1 MARGGV
7 NKAVVQAARLAIL
20 ARGENPS
27 IDAVRIEMGNT
38 GSKTTIHRYLKELD
52 DSESRLT
59 ITEAPIDDELGELV
73 ARLALRLKEK
83 AQEPIDLA
91 LAQFEQH
98 KAALLAQ
105 VETLEAAHAEL
116 KQQFDIQASALAEE
130 SAALQTANTSL
141 QTEQTR
147 NAGLSQACSD
157 YELRITDKDEQIRS
171 LEEKHLH
178 AREALEH
185 YRTAIKEQREQEQ
198 RRHEGQLQQVQAELR
213 QAQQS
218 AMVRQ
223 DEITQLHRDNE
234 RLLIE
239 HRVTLK
245 ELTALQAQTRKDQAL
260 QQKLGEQLNLIESER
275 TLLQERLRVAVLE
288 SQPRQR
294 QHRKPD
300 QSATGVRMVTNSSAA
315 VGCTPMVSSKCC
327 LVAPALSAIA
337 RPCTISPASGPTMW
351 QPNTLSVSA
360 STTSFIKVFSWQSVN
375 VSFMGR
381 KRLSKICTLWPF
393 FFASSSVRPTV
404 PMFGRLNTA
413 VGIIA

>member
-1 MARGGV
+1 MARGGI
-7 NKAVVQAARLAIL
+7 NKAVVQTARLAIL

-52 DSESRLT
+52 DSESRVT

-73 ARLALRLKEK
+73 ARLAQRLKDK

-91 LAQFEQH
+91 LAHFEQQ
-98 KAALLAQ
+98 KAALLVQ
-105 VETLEAAHAEL
+105 IETLEAAHADL
-116 KQQFDIQASALAEE
+116 KQQFEIQSSALAEE
-130 SAALQTANTSL
+130 SAALQTASTSL

-178 AREALEH
+178 ARDALEH
-185 YRTAIKEQREQEQ
+185 YRNAIKEQREQEQ

-239 HRVTLK
+239 HRVTAK
-245 ELTALQAQTRKDQAL
+245 ELAALHEQSRKDQAA
-260 QQKLGEQLNLIESER
+260 QQKLSEQVNLIESER

-288 SQPRQR
+288 SQSRQEALTEH
-294 QHRKPD
+294 Q
-300 QSATGVRMVTNSSAA
+300 QSNKSLELDLIKAQASIEALRLAAA
-315 VGCTPMVSSKCC
+315 VAAAPEATPQ
-327 LVAPALSAIA
+327 
-337 RPCTISPASGPTMW
+337 G
-351 QPNTLSVSA
+351 
-360 STTSFIKVFSWQSVN
+360 
-375 VSFMGR
+375 
-381 KRLSKICTLWPF
+381 
-393 FFASSSVRPTV
+393 
-404 PMFGRLNTA
+404 
-413 VGIIA
+413 

>member
-1 MARGGV
+1 MARGGI
-7 NKAVVQAARLAIL
+7 NKAVVQTARLAIL

-52 DSESRLT
+52 ESETRQT

-73 ARLALRLKEK
+73 ARLAQRLKEK

-91 LAQFEQH
+91 LAQFQQQ

-105 VETLEAAHAEL
+105 VEELEAAHSQL
-116 KQQFDIQASALAEE
+116 KQQFDIQAAALADE
-130 SAALQTANTSL
+130 SAALQSTRSSL

-157 YELRITDKDEQIRS
+157 YELRINDKDEQIRS

-178 AREALEH
+178 ARDALEH
-185 YRTAIKEQREQEQ
+185 YRNAIKDQREQEQ

-239 HRVTLK
+239 HRVTVK
-245 ELTALQAQTRKDQAL
+245 ELSALQEQARQDRDQQRQL
-260 QQKLGEQLNLIESER
+260 SEQVSVIDSER
-275 TLLQERLRVAVLE
+275 TLLQERLRVALLE
-288 SQPRQR
+288 SQTRQEALAEH
-294 QHRKPD
+294 Q
-300 QSATGVRMVTNSSAA
+300 QTNKTLELDLVKAQASIEALRLAA
-315 VGCTPMVSSKCC
+315 V
-327 LVAPALSAIA
+327 VAMAPEA
-337 RPCTISPASGPTMW
+337 
-351 QPNTLSVSA
+351 
-360 STTSFIKVFSWQSVN
+360 TTE
-375 VSFMGR
+375 G
-381 KRLSKICTLWPF
+381 
-393 FFASSSVRPTV
+393 
-404 PMFGRLNTA
+404 
-413 VGIIA
+413 

>member
-1 MARGGV
+1 MARGGI
-7 NKAVVQAARLAIL
+7 NKAVVQTARLAIL

-52 DSESRLT
+52 ESETRQT

-73 ARLALRLKEK
+73 ARLAQRLKEK

-91 LAQFEQH
+91 QAQFQQQ

-105 VETLEAAHAEL
+105 AEELEAIHGQL
-116 KQQFDIQASALAEE
+116 KQQFDIQAAALADE
-130 SAALQTANTSL
+130 SEALQSTRSSL

-157 YELRITDKDEQIRS
+157 YELRINDKDEQIRS

-178 AREALEH
+178 ARDALEH
-185 YRTAIKEQREQEQ
+185 YRNAIKDQREQEQ

-239 HRVTLK
+239 HRVTVK
-245 ELTALQAQTRKDQAL
+245 ELSALQEQARQDRDQQRQL
-260 QQKLGEQLNLIESER
+260 SEQVNVIDSER
-275 TLLQERLRVAVLE
+275 TLLQERLRVAQLE
-288 SQPRQR
+288 NQSRQEALAEHQQTHKTLELNLVKAQASIEALR
-294 QHRKPD
+294 L
-300 QSATGVRMVTNSSAA
+300 AA
-315 VGCTPMVSSKCC
+315 VIAT
-327 LVAPALSAIA
+327 APEA
-337 RPCTISPASGPTMW
+337 
-351 QPNTLSVSA
+351 
-360 STTSFIKVFSWQSVN
+360 TTE
-375 VSFMGR
+375 G
-381 KRLSKICTLWPF
+381 
-393 FFASSSVRPTV
+393 
-404 PMFGRLNTA
+404 
-413 VGIIA
+413 

>member
-1 MARGGV
+1 MARGGI
-7 NKAVVQAARLAIL
+7 NKAVVQTARLAIL

-52 DSESRLT
+52 ESETRQT

-73 ARLALRLKEK
+73 ARLAQRLKEK

-91 LAQFEQH
+91 LAQFQQQ

-105 VETLEAAHAEL
+105 VEELEATHSQL
-116 KQQFDIQASALAEE
+116 KQQFDIQAAALADE
-130 SAALQTANTSL
+130 SAALQSTRSSL

-157 YELRITDKDEQIRS
+157 YELRINDKDEQIRS

-178 AREALEH
+178 ARDALEH
-185 YRTAIKEQREQEQ
+185 YRNAIKDQREQEQ

-239 HRVTLK
+239 HRVTVK
-245 ELTALQAQTRKDQAL
+245 ELSALQEQARQARDQQRQL
-260 QQKLGEQLNLIESER
+260 SEQVNVIDSER
-275 TLLQERLRVAVLE
+275 TLLQERLRVALLE
-288 SQPRQR
+288 SQARQEALAEH
-294 QHRKPD
+294 Q
-300 QSATGVRMVTNSSAA
+300 QTNKTLELDLVKAQASIEALRLAA
-315 VGCTPMVSSKCC
+315 V
-327 LVAPALSAIA
+327 VATAPEA
-337 RPCTISPASGPTMW
+337 
-351 QPNTLSVSA
+351 
-360 STTSFIKVFSWQSVN
+360 TTE
-375 VSFMGR
+375 G
-381 KRLSKICTLWPF
+381 
-393 FFASSSVRPTV
+393 
-404 PMFGRLNTA
+404 
-413 VGIIA
+413 

>member
-1 MARGGV
+1 MARGGI
-7 NKAVVQAARLAIL
+7 NKAVVQTARLAIL

-52 DSESRLT
+52 ESETRQT

-73 ARLALRLKEK
+73 ARLAQRLKEK

-91 LAQFEQH
+91 LAQFQQH

-105 VETLEAAHAEL
+105 VEELEAAHGQL
-116 KQQFDIQASALAEE
+116 KQQFDIQAAALADE
-130 SAALQTANTSL
+130 SAALQSTRSSL

-157 YELRITDKDEQIRS
+157 YELRINDKDEQIRS

-178 AREALEH
+178 ARDALEH
-185 YRTAIKEQREQEQ
+185 YRNAIKDQREQEQ

-239 HRVTLK
+239 HRVTVK
-245 ELTALQAQTRKDQAL
+245 ELSALQEQARHDRE
-260 QQKLGEQLNLIESER
+260 QQRQLSEQVSVIDSER
-275 TLLQERLRVAVLE
+275 TLLQERLRVAQLE
-288 SQPRQR
+288 NQARQEALAEHQQVNKTLELNLAKAQASIEALR
-294 QHRKPD
+294 L
-300 QSATGVRMVTNSSAA
+300 AA
-315 VGCTPMVSSKCC
+315 V
-327 LVAPALSAIA
+327 VATAPEA
-337 RPCTISPASGPTMW
+337 
-351 QPNTLSVSA
+351 
-360 STTSFIKVFSWQSVN
+360 TSE
-375 VSFMGR
+375 G
-381 KRLSKICTLWPF
+381 
-393 FFASSSVRPTV
+393 
-404 PMFGRLNTA
+404 
-413 VGIIA
+413 

>member
-1 MARGGV
+1 MARGGI
-7 NKAVVQAARLAIL
+7 NKAVVQTARLAIL

-52 DSESRLT
+52 ESETRQT

-73 ARLALRLKEK
+73 ARLAQRLKEK

-91 LAQFEQH
+91 LAQFQQQ
-98 KAALLAQ
+98 KTALLAQ
-105 VETLEAAHAEL
+105 LEELEAAHSQL
-116 KQQFDIQASALAEE
+116 KQQFDIQSAALADE
-130 SAALQTANTSL
+130 SAALQSTRSSL

-157 YELRITDKDEQIRS
+157 YELRINDKDEQIRS

-178 AREALEH
+178 ARDALEH
-185 YRTAIKEQREQEQ
+185 YRNAIKDQREQEQ

-239 HRVTLK
+239 HRVTVK
-245 ELTALQAQTRKDQAL
+245 ELSALQEQARQDRE
-260 QQKLGEQLNLIESER
+260 QQRQLSEQVSVIDSER
-275 TLLQERLRVAVLE
+275 TLLQERLRVAQLE
-288 SQPRQR
+288 NQARQEALAEHQKANKTLELDLVKAQASIDALR
-294 QHRKPD
+294 L
-300 QSATGVRMVTNSSAA
+300 AA
-315 VGCTPMVSSKCC
+315 V
-327 LVAPALSAIA
+327 VA
-337 RPCTISPASGPTMW
+337 
-351 QPNTLSVSA
+351 
-360 STTSFIKVFSWQSVN
+360 
-375 VSFMGR
+375 
-381 KRLSKICTLWPF
+381 
-393 FFASSSVRPTV
+393 TV
-404 PMFGRLNTA
+404 PEATTEG
-413 VGIIA
+413 

>member
-1 MARGGV
+1 MARGGI
-7 NKAVVQAARLAIL
+7 NKAVVQTARLAIL

-52 DSESRLT
+52 DSESRVT

-73 ARLALRLKEK
+73 ARLAQRLKDK

-91 LAQFEQH
+91 LAHFEQQ

-105 VETLEAAHAEL
+105 IETLEAAHADL
-116 KQQFDIQASALAEE
+116 KQQFEIQSSALAEE
-130 SAALQTANTSL
+130 SAALQTASTSL

-178 AREALEH
+178 ARDALEH
-185 YRTAIKEQREQEQ
+185 YRNAIKEQREQEQ

-239 HRVTLK
+239 HRVTAK
-245 ELTALQAQTRKDQAL
+245 ELAALQEQIRKDQAA
-260 QQKLGEQLNLIESER
+260 QQKLSEQVNLIESER

-288 SQPRQR
+288 SQSRQEALTEH
-294 QHRKPD
+294 Q
-300 QSATGVRMVTNSSAA
+300 QSNKSLELDLIKAQASIEALRLAAA
-315 VGCTPMVSSKCC
+315 VAAAPEATPQ
-327 LVAPALSAIA
+327 
-337 RPCTISPASGPTMW
+337 G
-351 QPNTLSVSA
+351 
-360 STTSFIKVFSWQSVN
+360 
-375 VSFMGR
+375 
-381 KRLSKICTLWPF
+381 
-393 FFASSSVRPTV
+393 
-404 PMFGRLNTA
+404 
-413 VGIIA
+413 

>member
-1 MARGGV
+1 MARGGI
-7 NKAVVQAARLAIL
+7 NKAVVQTARLAIL

-52 DSESRLT
+52 DSENRLT

-73 ARLALRLKEK
+73 ARLAQRLKEK

-105 VETLEAAHAEL
+105 VQTLEQAHAEL
-116 KQQFDIQASALAEE
+116 KQQFDIQAAALAEE
-130 SAALQTANTSL
+130 SAALQTAGTSL

-157 YELRITDKDEQIRS
+157 YELRISDKDEQIRS

-178 AREALEH
+178 ARDALEH
-185 YRTAIKEQREQEQ
+185 YRNAIKEQREQEQ

-239 HRVTLK
+239 HRVTAK
-245 ELTALQAQTRKDQAL
+245 ELAALQEQTRKDQAL
-260 QQKLGEQLNLIESER
+260 QQKLSEQVSLIESER

-288 SQPRQR
+288 SQSRQEALSEH
-294 QHRKPD
+294 Q
-300 QSATGVRMVTNSSAA
+300 QSNKSLELDLIKAQASIEALRLAAA
-315 VGCTPMVSSKCC
+315 VAAAPEATP
-327 LVAPALSAIA
+327 
-337 RPCTISPASGPTMW
+337 PT
-351 QPNTLSVSA
+351 
-360 STTSFIKVFSWQSVN
+360 
-375 VSFMGR
+375 
-381 KRLSKICTLWPF
+381 
-393 FFASSSVRPTV
+393 
-404 PMFGRLNTA
+404 
-413 VGIIA
+413 

>member
-1 MARGGV
+1 MARGGI
-7 NKAVVQAARLAIL
+7 NKAVVQTARLALI

-52 DSESRLT
+52 DSENRLT

-73 ARLALRLKEK
+73 ARLSQRLKEK

-91 LAQFEQH
+91 LAQFEQQ

-105 VETLEAAHAEL
+105 VETLEDAHSQL
-116 KQQFDIQASALAEE
+116 KQQFDIQAAALAEE
-130 SAALQTANTSL
+130 SAALLTTSASL

-157 YELRITDKDEQIRS
+157 YELRMNDKDEQIRS

-178 AREALEH
+178 ARDALEH
-185 YRTAIKEQREQEQ
+185 YRNAIKEQREQEQ

-239 HRVTLK
+239 HRVTSK
-245 ELTALQAQTRKDQAL
+245 ELAALQEQTRKDQAVQL
-260 QQKLGEQLNLIESER
+260 TLSQQVSLIESER

-288 SQPRQR
+288 SQSRQQAMTEQQNAHKALELDLIKAQASIEALR
-294 QHRKPD
+294 L
-300 QSATGVRMVTNSSAA
+300 AAA
-315 VGCTPMVSSKCC
+315 VAT
-327 LVAPALSAIA
+327 APAAT
-337 RPCTISPASGPTMW
+337 PDT
-351 QPNTLSVSA
+351 
-360 STTSFIKVFSWQSVN
+360 
-375 VSFMGR
+375 
-381 KRLSKICTLWPF
+381 
-393 FFASSSVRPTV
+393 
-404 PMFGRLNTA
+404 
-413 VGIIA
+413 

>member
-1 MARGGV
+1 MARGGI
-7 NKAVVQAARLAIL
+7 NKAVVQTARLAIL

-52 DSESRLT
+52 DSESRAT

-73 ARLALRLKEK
+73 ARLAQRLKDK

-91 LAQFEQH
+91 LAHFEQQ

-105 VETLEAAHAEL
+105 IETLEAAHADL
-116 KQQFDIQASALAEE
+116 KQQFEIQSSAFAEE
-130 SAALQTANTSL
+130 SAALQTASTSL

-178 AREALEH
+178 ARDALEH
-185 YRTAIKEQREQEQ
+185 YRNAIKEQREQEQ

-239 HRVTLK
+239 HRVTAK
-245 ELTALQAQTRKDQAL
+245 ELAALQEQNRKDQAA
-260 QQKLGEQLNLIESER
+260 QQKLSEQVNLIESER

-288 SQPRQR
+288 SQSRQEALAE
-294 QHRKPD
+294 QL
-300 QSATGVRMVTNSSAA
+300 QSNKSLELDLIKAQASVEALRLAAA
-315 VGCTPMVSSKCC
+315 VAAAPEATPQ
-327 LVAPALSAIA
+327 
-337 RPCTISPASGPTMW
+337 G
-351 QPNTLSVSA
+351 
-360 STTSFIKVFSWQSVN
+360 
-375 VSFMGR
+375 
-381 KRLSKICTLWPF
+381 
-393 FFASSSVRPTV
+393 
-404 PMFGRLNTA
+404 
-413 VGIIA
+413 

>member
-1 MARGGV
+1 MARGGI
-7 NKAVVQAARLAIL
+7 NKAVVQTARLAIL

-52 DSESRLT
+52 ESETRQT

-73 ARLALRLKEK
+73 ARLAQRLKEK

-91 LAQFEQH
+91 LAQFQQQ
-98 KAALLAQ
+98 KTALLAQ
-105 VETLEAAHAEL
+105 VEELEAAHSQL
-116 KQQFDIQASALAEE
+116 KQQFDIQSAALADE
-130 SAALQTANTSL
+130 SAALQSTRSSL

-157 YELRITDKDEQIRS
+157 YELRINDKDEQIRS

-178 AREALEH
+178 ARDALEH
-185 YRTAIKEQREQEQ
+185 YRNAIKDQREQEQ

-239 HRVTLK
+239 HRVTVK
-245 ELTALQAQTRKDQAL
+245 ELSALQEQARQDRE
-260 QQKLGEQLNLIESER
+260 QQRQLSEQVSVIDSER
-275 TLLQERLRVAVLE
+275 TLLQERLRVAQLE
-288 SQPRQR
+288 NQARQEALAEHQKANKTMELDLVKAQASIDALR
-294 QHRKPD
+294 L
-300 QSATGVRMVTNSSAA
+300 AA
-315 VGCTPMVSSKCC
+315 V
-327 LVAPALSAIA
+327 VA
-337 RPCTISPASGPTMW
+337 
-351 QPNTLSVSA
+351 
-360 STTSFIKVFSWQSVN
+360 
-375 VSFMGR
+375 
-381 KRLSKICTLWPF
+381 
-393 FFASSSVRPTV
+393 TV
-404 PMFGRLNTA
+404 PEATTEG
-413 VGIIA
+413 